1 MKKLIGLI
9 AVAIIMSMAACTE
22 NTPGP
27 IVEKALNNFINGD
40 YEAFADVVDFGEDSL
55 PENDV
60 KKIKNTAIST
70 FKKVYEGIKNGN
82 DEQEKKKLLKSCKV
96 LDEQIDGN
104 EAVVEVELT
113 TVGGDV
119 KNSKIFLK
127 KNKAGEWKIK
137 NAQDIMPQA
146 KPAQGNVSGAAANTR
161 TTTATDS
168 VASSAEGAD
177 SLNFSKEDLVGAL
190 KEAGLDS
197 VSDSEV
203 QELMDALNQIDPTE
217 LDNAMKELDGLLKET
232 GK

>member
-104 EAVVEVELT
+104 EAVVEV
-113 TVGGDV
+113 
-119 KNSKIFLK
+119 
-127 KNKAGEWKIK
+127 
-137 NAQDIMPQA
+137 
-146 KPAQGNVSGAAANTR
+146 
-161 TTTATDS
+161 
-168 VASSAEGAD
+168 
-177 SLNFSKEDLVGAL
+177 
-190 KEAGLDS
+190 
-197 VSDSEV
+197 
-203 QELMDALNQIDPTE
+203 
-217 LDNAMKELDGLLKET
+217 
-232 GK
+232 